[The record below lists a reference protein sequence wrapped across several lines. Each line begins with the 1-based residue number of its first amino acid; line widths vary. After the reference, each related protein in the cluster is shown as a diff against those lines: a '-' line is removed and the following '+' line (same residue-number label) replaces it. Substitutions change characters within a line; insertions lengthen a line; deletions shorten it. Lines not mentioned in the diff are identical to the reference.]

1 MKTLIYGGR
10 LIDPANRVDG
20 RLNLLIEDGKV
31 ADVTRDMPQADRLIN
46 AEGKIV
52 CPGFV
57 DIHMH
62 EDPVRA

>member
-1 MKTLIYGGR
+1 M
-10 LIDPANRVDG
+10 P
-20 RLNLLIEDGKV
+20 
-31 ADVTRDMPQADRLIN
+31 DVTRDMPQADRLIN

-62 EDPVRA
+62 EDPVEPDGKIYSDSGNAIFNWHAAHGRDDGCRR